1 MSDITGNDSYIIH
14 FLLTFREIIL
24 SNYSFLIYPYLPNS
38 TLGFSIS
45 VSLFLLLILIVRE
58 ISWFPPTLLAFYFFI
73 F

>member
-45 VSLFLLLILIVRE
+45 VSLFLLLI
-58 ISWFPPTLLAFYFFI
+58 
-73 F
+73 